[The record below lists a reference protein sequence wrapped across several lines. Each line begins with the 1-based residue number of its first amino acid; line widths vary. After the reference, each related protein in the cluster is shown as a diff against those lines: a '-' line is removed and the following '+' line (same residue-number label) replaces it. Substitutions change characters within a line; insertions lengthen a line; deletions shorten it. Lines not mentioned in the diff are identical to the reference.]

1 MTTSAFIEAWPD
13 FETMETAIRTLM
25 TEHGVPGF
33 SVLISS
39 PERETWT
46 ARFGVANR
54 DTNEAMR
61 PELHAASAASRS
73 T

>member
-13 FETMETAIRTLM
+13 IGTMKTAIRTLI
-25 TEHGVPGF
+25 TEHDVPGANI
-33 SVLISS
+33 LISS
-39 PERETWT
+39 PERETWI

-73 T
+73 R